1 MRPLLCSG
9 GRHPLHGRK
18 PDAAERR
25 PGFMPGGVPVHRNC
39 VDPRICNLRGQRFR
53 RFFSPLFV
61 VVVIFGLDMLFN
73 RVAYS
78 TRRHDGHESH
88 PLLLIRA

>member
-1 MRPLLCSG
+1 MRPFFAQADVIRFMGAIWTS
-9 GRHPLHGRK
+9 RN
-18 PDAAERR
+18 AAQALGPAAFRFIGIASIL
-25 PGFMPGGVPVHRNC
+25 GFV
-39 VDPRICNLRGQRFR
+39 ICLASAFR
-53 RFFSPLFV
+53 RFFSPLF